1 MNTVNNIDIPLPV
14 PTAATLL
21 SRALSTAGMIIY
33 SILLITCILYLLW
46 WIVVELRDYIRTRR
60 INKYLNENKPVEYIL
75 DYPGYAI
82 EEYCTDKNNNNDWN

>member
-1 MNTVNNIDIPLPV
+1 MNNVNIPLPV

-21 SRALSTAGMIIY
+21 SRALNTAGFVVY

-46 WIVVELRDYIRTRR
+46 WIVVEIRDYIRIKR
-60 INKYLNENKPVEYIL
+60 INKYLNEDKPVEYIL

-82 EEYCTDKNNNNDWN
+82 EEYCTDNKRNNE